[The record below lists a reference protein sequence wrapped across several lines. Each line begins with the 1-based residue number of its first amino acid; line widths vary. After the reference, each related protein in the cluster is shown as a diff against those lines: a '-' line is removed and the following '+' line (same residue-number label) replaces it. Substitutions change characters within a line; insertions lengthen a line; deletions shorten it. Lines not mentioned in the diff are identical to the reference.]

1 LPELPDVE
9 AFKQYLDAT
18 SLHKSIEKIE
28 VKTSEILGNISAQE
42 LRDKLVGH
50 EFQSSRRYGKYL
62 FVEIDGDSLLT
73 LHFGMTGNLE
83 CFKDIEDEPPHTR
96 LLITFGNGFHLA
108 YDCQRKLGEINL
120 AKDVDSF
127 VKEKNLGPDA
137 LDLDFDTF
145 RKIVEKRRGS
155 LKYTLMNQHIIA
167 GIGNIYSDE
176 ILFQAGIHPKTKANK
191 LNTQTFK
198 KLFDKIQNV
207 LLTAVEHQ
215 ADAENF
221 PENYL
226 IPSRSK
232 GGKCPLCH
240 SELERI
246 KVSGRTTYYC
256 PEHQK
261 KIS

>member
-1 LPELPDVE
+1 MPELPEVE

-18 SLHKSIEKIE
+18 SLHKTVEKIE
-28 VKTSEILGNISAQE
+28 VKASEILVNTSTQE
-42 LRDKLVGH
+42 IRDKLVGH

-62 FVEIDGDSLLT
+62 FVKTDGDFWFT

-83 CFKDIEDEPPHTR
+83 YFKDIEDEPPHSR
-96 LLITFGNGFHLA
+96 LLITFINGFHLA
-108 YDCQRKLGEINL
+108 YDCQRKLGTINL
-120 AKDVDSF
+120 AKDMDSF

-145 RKIVEKRRGS
+145 KKIMEKRRGS
-155 LKYTLMNQHIIA
+155 TKYTLMNQHIIA

-176 ILFQAGIHPKTKANK
+176 ILFQAGIHPETKANK
-191 LNTQTFK
+191 LDKKTLK
-198 KLFDKIQNV
+198 KLFGNMQNV
-207 LLTAVEHQ
+207 LLTAVEYQ
-215 ADAENF
+215 ADAESF

-240 SELERI
+240 SELELT
-246 KVSGRTTYYC
+246 KVSGRTAYYC
-256 PEHQK
+256 PKHQE
-261 KIS
+261 KIL